1 MRRLTLC
8 LVLACAPLVASAGDE
23 VGQWYVNPFLGGIS
37 ADTKRDTKTNDFDYG
52 VGFGNH
58 FAENWSLE
66 LNANRASLH
75 DKFDGNRTTLG
86 AITLDLLRVW
96 HRDATFAPYVSVGGG
111 WLRASEV
118 GFDNKDFAAGQV
130 GVGAFVK
137 LWESPDSSQ
146 SFSLRPDIKARFD
159 HQGGS
164 GNLVDYLYTLGFT
177 FSWGP
182 GKAAPPAPAAVAAAP
197 PPPPAPAP
205 APAPVSKCPDTPAG
219 VAVDADGCPI
229 KVDVV
234 LEGVTFETN
243 SAVLTA
249 GSKPVL
255 DEVAK
260 GLKVHHRLKVE
271 VQGHTDST
279 GSAVYNMGLS
289 QRRADAVR
297 DYLVSQDVPAG
308 QLSAKG
314 YGKTQPVASNATA
327 AGRAQNRRVVMHVLE
342 NPGEVTIHKEGQ
354 AQ

>member
-23 VGQWYVNPFLGGIS
+23 VGQWYINPFLGGIS
-37 ADTKRDTKTNDFDYG
+37 ADQARDTKTNEFDYG
-52 VGFGNH
+52 VGFGKH

-66 LNANRASLH
+66 LNANRASLS

-86 AITLDLLRVW
+86 AVTLDLLRVW
-96 HRDATFAPYVSVGGG
+96 RRDSTFAPYVSVGGG

-118 GFDNKDFAAGQV
+118 GFDNRDFAAGQV
-130 GVGAFVK
+130 GFGAFFK
-137 LWESPDSSQ
+137 LWENADASQ

-159 HQGGS
+159 HQSGS
-164 GNLVDYLYTLGFT
+164 GSSNLVDYLYTLGFT

-182 GKAAPPAPAAVAAAP
+182 GKAAPPAPVAVAA

-205 APAPVSKCPDTPAG
+205 PPAPVSKCPDTPAG

-229 KVDVV
+229 KIDVV

-243 SAVLTA
+243 SAVLTTT
-249 GSKPVL
+249 SRPVL

-279 GSAVYNMGLS
+279 GSAVYNMSLS

>member
-1 MRRLTLC
+1 MRRFTLC

-23 VGQWYVNPFLGGIS
+23 VGHWYINPFLGGIS

-52 VGFGNH
+52 VGFGNQ

-86 AITLDLLRVW
+86 ALTLDLLRIW
-96 HRDATFAPYVSVGGG
+96 HRDSTFAPYISVGGG

-118 GFDNKDFAAGQV
+118 GFDNRDSAAGQV

-137 LWESPDSSQ
+137 LWESADTSQ
-146 SFSLRPDIKARFD
+146 SFSLRPDIKARWD
-159 HQGGS
+159 HESGS
-164 GNLVDYLYTLGFT
+164 GNVMDALYTLGFT
-177 FSWGP
+177 FSWGA
-182 GKAAPPAPAAVAAAP
+182 GKAVPPAPVAAIAAPP

-205 APAPVSKCPDTPAG
+205 APVLKCPNTPAG

-229 KVDVV
+229 KIDVV

-249 GSKPVL
+249 ASKPVL
-255 DEVAK
+255 DDVAK
-260 GLKVHHRLKVE
+260 GLKAHHRLKVE

-279 GSAVYNMGLS
+279 GSAVYNMRLS

-308 QLSAKG
+308 QLTAKG
-314 YGKTQPVASNATA
+314 YGKTVPVQSNATA
-327 AGRAQNRRVVMHVLE
+327 EGRAHNRRVVMHVLE
-342 NPGEVTIHKEGQ
+342 NPGEATIHKEGQ

>member
-23 VGQWYVNPFLGGIS
+23 VGQWYINPFLGGIS
-37 ADTKRDTKTNDFDYG
+37 ADHARDVKTNAFDYG
-52 VGFGNH
+52 VGIGRH
-58 FAENWSLE
+58 FAEDWSLE
-66 LNANRASLH
+66 VNANRASVH
-75 DKFDGNRTTLG
+75 DKFDGNETTLG
-86 AITLDLLRVW
+86 AVTLDLLRVW
-96 HRDATFAPYVSVGGG
+96 HRDSTFAPYVSVGGG

-130 GVGAFVK
+130 GVGAFIK
-137 LWESPDSSQ
+137 LWENPDSSQ
-146 SFSLRPDIKARFD
+146 SLSLRPDIKARLD
-159 HQGGS
+159 HQAASGS
-164 GNLVDYLYTLGFT
+164 LVDYLYTIGFT

-182 GKAAPPAPAAVAAAP
+182 GKAAPPPPPVAAAEP

-219 VAVDADGCPI
+219 VAVDQDGCPI
-229 KVDVV
+229 KTDVV
-234 LEGVTFETN
+234 LEGVTFEFN

-249 GSKPVL
+249 SSRPIL
-255 DEVAK
+255 DGVAK
-260 GLKVHHRLKVE
+260 GLKEHHRLKVE
-271 VQGHTDST
+271 VQGHTDAI

-297 DYLVSQDVPAG
+297 DYLVRQDVPAG

-314 YGKTQPVASNATA
+314 YGKTEPVASNATA

-342 NPGEVTIHKEGQ
+342 NPGEVTIKKEGL